1 MGALTQMI
9 KLLKFNCK
17 GKFDKVDFSLDIF
30 DPIQKTSEKLE
41 KGEKKERSNIQLITL
56 GLHLEYPDFWPNEE
70 GMGLLCHLCQFYKY
84 KKNFIEG
91 CQFIPCSF
99 KYYPII
105 KEYE

>member
-1 MGALTQMI
+1 MGALIQMI

-17 GKFDKVDFSLDIF
+17 GKFDKVDFSLAIF
-30 DPIQKTSEKLE
+30 DSIQETQ
-41 KGEKKERSNIQLITL
+41 ERSNIQLITL

-105 KEYE
+105 KEYK